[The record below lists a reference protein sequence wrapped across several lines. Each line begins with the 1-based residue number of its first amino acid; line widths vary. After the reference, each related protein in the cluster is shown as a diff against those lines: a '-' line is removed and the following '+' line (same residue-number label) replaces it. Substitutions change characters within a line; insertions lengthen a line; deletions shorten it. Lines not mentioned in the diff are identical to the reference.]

1 MAKEKF
7 TEDLG
12 DYWRA
17 QQLATEGYAV
27 IRLFERAQGE
37 AMYEAFKRSL
47 RELPE
52 YKACRGWRYCKTG
65 FGALGVASSFHNR
78 FVREMRLRAHARVAP
93 IMAEV
98 DKVDYMRAHVKQL
111 LDRMLVRTEDQVPT
125 AESWHQDVSIY
136 KDGDTVYGGW
146 LASTDQTASLIPGT
160 QHTHAPAAGFAKI
173 SPIALQG
180 ILPRARTVEIPRGC
194 LLIMNQSVVHEVV
207 ARRITSDPMCRLFT
221 GWRLTYDDRTLL
233 EAENRQSNSRQDG
246 FGSAQSIDSV
256 IDDMAVPKLPSNQLP
271 AMYNVRNVDDTN
283 QREGLRSWCA
293 GHVQEALLVVTPKYK
308 DGIRLKTPRSLEPG
322 QVWKIPELHAPSISE
337 LRQRSRLSPGDFDRP
352 IDWDA
357 LLPPYTDL
365 ERAILK
371 PHDPLKISTAWL
383 LNATSK
389 LKRKRDQ

>member
-1 MAKEKF
+1 MATEKF

-27 IRLFERAQGE
+27 IRLFEQAQGE

-47 RELPE
+47 RALPE
-52 YKACRGWRYCKTG
+52 YKVCKDWRYCKTG
-65 FGALGVASSFHNR
+65 FGALVVASSFHNH
-78 FVREMRLRAHARVAP
+78 FVREMRLRAHARVAR

-98 DKVDYMRAHVKQL
+98 DKVDYMRAHVK
-111 LDRMLVRTEDQVPT
+111 
-125 AESWHQDVSIY
+125 
-136 KDGDTVYGGW
+136 
-146 LASTDQTASLIPGT
+146 
-160 QHTHAPAAGFAKI
+160 
-173 SPIALQG
+173 QG

-221 GWRLTYDDRTLL
+221 GWRLTYDDCTLL
-233 EAENRQSNSRQDG
+233 EAENRQPNSRQDG

-308 DGIRLKTPRSLEPG
+308 DGIRLKTPRSLKPG

-352 IDWDA
+352 ID
-357 LLPPYTDL
+357 
-365 ERAILK
+365 
-371 PHDPLKISTAWL
+371 
-383 LNATSK
+383 
-389 LKRKRDQ
+389 